1 MMDKFL
7 KMLFMKR
14 NLRSLIVGI
23 ILQMQGIQSDYLLT
37 PYRNTRYH
45 LKETLAAGLK

>member
-23 ILQMQGIQSDYLLT
+23 ILQMQGIQTVIIY
-37 PYRNTRYH
+37 
-45 LKETLAAGLK
+45 